1 MAPPKNT
8 SKPKA
13 SRGSSAKRAPATL
26 RSMSGAGFEFE
37 DLISAWHLVKAL
49 SGEQAPGI
57 GGVVTQ
63 VQAQISTLGW
73 HIDDLLLS
81 AQAAGAPR
89 RLAISAKGNLQVTAA
104 GLPSDFVKR
113 AWQQWRDPQGPFNRA
128 TDGLALV
135 TLGTHQAFDPVW
147 REVKNAC
154 SGTDTA
160 LAMSRIR
167 SNTRQSRVFDSIQ
180 KPGGASNEETIEL
193 IRRLHVVPTDL
204 QLAHSE
210 NETQAIAQC
219 RRLLASGRDDE
230 AQALWKRLI
239 NVAREVRLRSGTI
252 AVPDLLSLVRG
263 QFDLRHHPDFE
274 RDWETLSNITA
285 DHKARIERELPSGY
299 AVPRTAEKVSLQAA
313 VADNPVT
320 VVFGESGSGKS
331 ALVKSVL
338 DSDPSGNQVWF
349 GPEELKAA
357 LNAARRGA
365 LPLTHELSLVLNATV
380 KPQNVL
386 VIDSAERIEASEFVV
401 TRQLLQAILPNDGEA
416 TEGAWRVVIITQT
429 QSWVEGQE
437 TILGGR
443 KSHLLE
449 VEALKRDAAK
459 LALLRS
465 PTLGWLA
472 AHDDTIAALTNLR
485 TLAWVLKAGAALGS
499 KPADWR
505 LTPPSPTASGSIGRM
520 TAPTCRRS

>member
-1 MAPPKNT
+1 
-8 SKPKA
+8 
-13 SRGSSAKRAPATL
+13 
-26 RSMSGAGFEFE
+26 
-37 DLISAWHLVKAL
+37 
-49 SGEQAPGI
+49 
-57 GGVVTQ
+57 
-63 VQAQISTLGW
+63 
-73 HIDDLLLS
+73 
-81 AQAAGAPR
+81 
-89 RLAISAKGNLQVTAA
+89 
-104 GLPSDFVKR
+104 
-113 AWQQWRDPQGPFNRA
+113 
-128 TDGLALV
+128 
-135 TLGTHQAFDPVW
+135 
-147 REVKNAC
+147 
-154 SGTDTA
+154 
-160 LAMSRIR
+160 
-167 SNTRQSRVFDSIQ
+167 
-180 KPGGASNEETIEL
+180 
-193 IRRLHVVPTDL
+193 
-204 QLAHSE
+204 
-210 NETQAIAQC
+210 
-219 RRLLASGRDDE
+219 
-230 AQALWKRLI
+230 
-239 NVAREVRLRSGTI
+239 
-252 AVPDLLSLVRG
+252 
-263 QFDLRHHPDFE
+263 
-274 RDWETLSNITA
+274 
-285 DHKARIERELPSGY
+285 
-299 AVPRTAEKVSLQAA
+299 
-313 VADNPVT
+313 
-320 VVFGESGSGKS
+320 
-331 ALVKSVL
+331 
-338 DSDPSGNQVWF
+338 VWF